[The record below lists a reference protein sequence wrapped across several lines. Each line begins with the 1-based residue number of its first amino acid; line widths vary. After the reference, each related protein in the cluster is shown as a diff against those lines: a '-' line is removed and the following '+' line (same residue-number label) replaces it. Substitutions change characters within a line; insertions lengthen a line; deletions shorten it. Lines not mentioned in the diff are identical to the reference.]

1 MSKIL
6 ILNTGINGANSNSNK
21 LTELYESIRKTY
33 NQDDHYT
40 VRDLNEQGLPHLSSK
55 EMMAWMT
62 PLNDRTQE
70 QVELAAI
77 SDELIAE
84 LNAHDIIVIGMPMY
98 NLGVPSTFKTYID
111 RIARAGVTFQ
121 YTVQGPEGLLKGKQ
135 VIVLAARG
143 GQYQGTPMDSQTG
156 YIKGIFGLIG
166 MTDINFVFAE
176 GLNMGD
182 DVAQKSWQDATL
194 QLQSISA

>member
-6 ILNTGINGANSNSNK
+6 MLNTGLNGANSNSNK
-21 LTELYESIRKTY
+21 LTELYESIRKTN

-40 VRDLNEQGLPHLSSK
+40 VRDLNEQALPHLSSE

-62 PLNDRTQE
+62 PLNDRTEKQIA
-70 QVELAAI
+70 LAAL

-84 LNAHDIIVIGMPMY
+84 LNEHDIIVIGMPMY

-111 RIARAGVTFQ
+111 RIARAGVTFT
-121 YTVQGPEGLLKGKQ
+121 YTAQGPEGLLKGKQ

-182 DVAQKSWQDATL
+182 DIAQKSWQDATL
-194 QLQSISA
+194 QLQSITS